1 MSIAVCG
8 QQAAAGGLPAFEI
21 HQDLLAP
28 GPVQFAS
35 YGQGP
40 SLLSLHGAMGGY
52 DQGLVLARVTGA
64 DAGMQVLAPSRPGY
78 RGTPL
83 SSGVT
88 PEAQADL
95 YAALLDRLR
104 VERAT
109 VIAVSGGGASALAFA
124 LRHPGRCRAL
134 ILVSTCAVRNPMPI
148 PVGFRIMTG
157 LARWPGFVR
166 FLRDRA
172 LRDPQRR
179 LARSFSDEGQRQRL
193 LDDPV
198 AWPLYNDLRRE
209 MFTEMAAR
217 LPGTANDIQVTRTRE
232 FPLEQVRVPTLVIH
246 GTRDPLLDYD
256 RHGRQLAQRIPGA
269 RLLTLEEGGHAA
281 IFSHRP
287 QVADAVQRF
296 LVGL

>member
-1 MSIAVCG
+1 MSIAVRG
-8 QQAAAGGLPAFEI
+8 QQAAGRLPAFDI
-21 HQDLLAP
+21 HQEMLAP
-28 GPVQFAS
+28 GPVQYAT

-40 SLLSLHGAMGGY
+40 VLLSLHGAMGGF
-52 DQGLVLARVTGA
+52 DQGLVLARVTGV
-64 DAGMQVLAPSRPGY
+64 DAGMRVVAPSRPGY

-83 SSGVT
+83 SSGAT

-95 YAALLDRLR
+95 YAALLHRLQVDRT
-104 VERAT
+104 T

-124 LRHPGRCRAL
+124 LRYPRRCRAL

-148 PVGFRIMTG
+148 PLGFRVMTG

-166 FLRDRA
+166 FMRDRA
-172 LRDPQRR
+172 LRDPEKR
-179 LARSFSDEGQRQRL
+179 LARSFPDAGQQQQL
-193 LDDPV
+193 LSDPV

-232 FPLEQVRVPTLVIH
+232 FPLEQVQVPTLVIH
-246 GTRDPLLDYD
+246 GTRDPLLDYE
-256 RHGRQLAQRIPGA
+256 RHGLQLAQRIPGA

-281 IFSHRP
+281 LFSHRQ

-296 LVGL
+296 LAGF

>member
-1 MSIAVCG
+1 MSIAVRG
-8 QQAAAGGLPAFEI
+8 QQAAGRLPAFDI
-21 HQDLLAP
+21 HQEMLAP
-28 GPVQFAS
+28 GPVQYAT

-40 SLLSLHGAMGGY
+40 VLLSLHGAMGGF

-64 DAGMQVLAPSRPGY
+64 DAGMRVVAPSRPGY

-83 SSGVT
+83 SSGAT

-95 YAALLDRLR
+95 YAALLDRLQVDR
-104 VERAT
+104 TT

-124 LRHPGRCRAL
+124 LRHPRRCRAL

-148 PVGFRIMTG
+148 PLGFRVMTG

-166 FLRDRA
+166 FMRDRA
-172 LRDPQRR
+172 LRDPEKR
-179 LARSFSDEGQRQRL
+179 LARSFPDAGQQQQL
-193 LDDPV
+193 LSDPV

-232 FPLEQVRVPTLVIH
+232 FPLEQVQVPTLVIH
-246 GTRDPLLDYD
+246 GTRDPLLDYE
-256 RHGRQLAQRIPGA
+256 RHGLQLAQRIPGA

-281 IFSHRP
+281 LFSHRQ

-296 LVGL
+296 LAGF